1 MVCACAIQNHGPM
14 RIPQANACKFIMW
27 AIHETSP
34 RPRPRP
40 LPTPK
45 KSSNDQPTPYY
56 SEPLPTV
63 SIYFLSRPT
72 KKELARREYMYRGL
86 QKCSQV
92 RGQVSRD
99 VERFFHSV
107 NDVERLRKGALLQ
120 RFSIWHGHVRA
131 RHSVHWSIQVV
142 ECRTFHDASADL

>member
-1 MVCACAIQNHGPM
+1 MVCAVQFKIMDPCAFLKQMHVNSSCGQSMKHRQGHVHCLPKKKHQTTKQPHLIQNHC
-14 RIPQANACKFIMW
+14 PQSAYI
-27 AIHETSP
+27 
-34 RPRPRP
+34 
-40 LPTPK
+40 
-45 KSSNDQPTPYY
+45 
-56 SEPLPTV
+56 
-63 SIYFLSRPT
+63 FLSRPT
-72 KKELARREYMYRGL
+72 KKELARREYTYRGS